1 MGNKLLNKI
10 AVVIGAGSIL
20 DRQVTRA
27 LLLEGGQVAVLA
39 ASAEDLWQLK
49 CFLKNDEISRLHL
62 YLTDPLDYI
71 KSLDILAHLK
81 ESFSRIDIV
90 FTTLANYS
98 PLATPQDILV
108 ADWKRTTEEHIQ
120 FYFTNLLILG
130 YLKDDTSLYVT
141 AGRQPVIKGD
151 NQNILADL
159 RQLLRL
165 ESHQYFL
172 PEMASTNARYHH
184 LYLKESWGGKDEAV
198 SLKKDYADY
207 IIQLYLG
214 QTECLKADI
223 RQVVLSL

>member
-1 MGNKLLNKI
+1 MGNKLSNKI
-10 AVVIGAGSIL
+10 AVVIGVGCIL
-20 DRQVTRA
+20 DRQVIRA

-39 ASAEDLWQLK
+39 ASVEDLSQLK
-49 CFLKNDEISRLHL
+49 YFLKNEETSRLHPF
-62 YLTDPLDYI
+62 LTDPLDYT
-71 KSLDILAHLK
+71 KSLDILAHIK
-81 ESFSRIDIV
+81 ETWSNIDLV

-130 YLKDDTSLYVT
+130 YLKDETSLYVT
-141 AGRQPVIKGD
+141 AGRQPVVKGD

-159 RQLLRL
+159 RHLLRL
-165 ESHQYFL
+165 ESHPYFL
-172 PEMASTNARYHH
+172 PELASTNARYHH
-184 LYLKESWGGKDEAV
+184 LYLKESWGDKDEAV

-214 QTECLKADI
+214 QTECLEADV